1 MHRDI
6 STKNILIESYHP
18 PIAVLCD
25 YGKAIHATS
34 SKDSHIGPTPTLAPE
49 VDDNQNYDAKI
60 DVWGIALV
68 FSFMLFPI
76 YMKPQ
81 LCSKKRFSQT
91 GYRRLM
97 EIYDKFAETG
107 PPQERLTELAKKM
120 LSQEPKSRPT
130 ALESLKKMEMIRNLF
145 PVTGLIGFQADKS
158 RKVAEI
164 GALPNFKRDINH
176 LPQSA
181 NSEKQTSQANKKS
194 RLDIKTENPTE
205 ISQKPLDA
213 SCATTVLAS
222 SGANPG
228 LYDWRQFS
236 TVDKK
241 TFLQTRNKDF
251 LVELLMCRMEGGS

>member
-6 STKNILIESYHP
+6 STRNILIESYYP

-34 SKDSHIGPTPTLAPE
+34 SKDSRIGPIPTLAPE
-49 VDDNQNYDAKI
+49 VDGEQNYDAKI

-68 FSFMLFPI
+68 LSFMLFPI
-76 YMKPQ
+76 FMNPQ
-81 LCSKKRFSQT
+81 FCSQERFSQE
-91 GYRRLM
+91 GYKRLM
-97 EIYDKFAETG
+97 GKYDKFAEKG
-107 PPQERLTELAKKM
+107 YPEKRLTELAKKM

-130 ALESLKKMEMIRNLF
+130 ALESWKKMETIRKLF
-145 PVTGLIGFQADKS
+145 PKTDLIGFQAEKS
-158 RKVAEI
+158 RKTVEI
-164 GALPNFKRDINH
+164 EASPNLKRNINR
-176 LPQSA
+176 LPQFA
-181 NSEKQTSQANKKS
+181 NSEKQMSQANKKA

-222 SGANPG
+222 SGVNPG

-236 TVDKK
+236 TIDQE
-241 TFLQTRNKDF
+241 TFLQTQSKDF
-251 LVELLMCRMEGGS
+251 LIKSLMAHH